1 VCCPDALGDFS
12 TDDFIEAGEAA
23 LALPDFKPGMPV
35 LVDARASFAYASGE
49 EMLKRVEWLVSVQ
62 HKGIARWCA
71 LVAATHRMEM
81 MKRTAA
87 KIEALGMEAAIFT
100 QVDEAINW
108 LRSLSEPR

>member
-1 VCCPDALGDFS
+1 MLIGDFS

-23 LALPDFKPGMPV
+23 LALSDFKHGMPM

-49 EMLKRVEWLVSVQ
+49 EMLKRVEWLVSAQ
-62 HKGIARWCA
+62 QKGIARCCA
-71 LVAATHRMEM
+71 LVTATHRMEM

-108 LRSLSEPR
+108 LRSLSERDET